1 MVAIVFKLPRIGVAG
16 EPPASPSIVEAPP
29 STFEPPPSPAGAPL
43 ELLLDPPLEPLLGPP
58 LDPPLEPLLDP
69 PLDPLL
75 PAASSD
81 DASDVVVVGDE
92 LLLQATALATATAA
106 IPATPCQ
113 SIRFIVLIP

>member
-16 EPPASPSIVEAPP
+16 EAPASPSIVEAPP

-43 ELLLDPPLEPLLGPP
+43 ELLLDPPLE
-58 LDPPLEPLLDP
+58 
-69 PLDPLL
+69 PLL

>member
-69 PLDPLL
+69 
-75 PAASSD
+75 ASSD